1 MASEAMSPR
10 ERLRAAFAGEPT
22 DRVPWSPCL
31 DGYFLSSLPEGDE
44 LDEAGV
50 HRAIGADALLR
61 HIMLYTSTG
70 PAIGVRNRAAENP
83 RIDFKV
89 EPTPEGGHRIYYET
103 AVGTIW
109 EELISNPQSPN
120 IPWFTKRKLETVED
134 VKIYMYALETAR
146 CDPHPETFRR
156 VVESL
161 GDAGLVTTTGP
172 ISPMEQFINLD
183 MDVENVTYALA
194 DDPDTMEA
202 CFALMHEANLEA
214 YQILAES
221 EAEVVISYENLSTTL
236 TSPDTYAR
244 FDLRHCNDYA
254 DICQKAGKTY
264 LTHMCGRLSGFATG
278 LEQSRQDGFID
289 VAPAPTGDVRFGEAK
304 RTWARDHMLVGGIDA
319 TAFASLGPVEMRR
332 YVRDRLDE
340 IRREAGELRKFI
352 LGSGDVVPKD
362 ASMEILKA
370 VSETVR
376 DYGHGLERNEVR
388 K

>member
-134 VKIYMYALETAR
+134 VKIYMYALETSR

-161 GDAGLVTTTGP
+161 DDAGLVTTTGP

-236 TSPDTYAR
+236 THQRHNAHLRGGMTSHGGQKHALSHTRCGEHPDT
-244 FDLRHCNDYA
+244 L
-254 DICQKAGKTY
+254 
-264 LTHMCGRLSGFATG
+264 
-278 LEQSRQDGFID
+278 
-289 VAPAPTGDVRFGEAK
+289 APT
-304 RTWARDHMLVGGIDA
+304 DA
-319 TAFASLGPVEMRR
+319 QQRR
-332 YVRDRLDE
+332 
-340 IRREAGELRKFI
+340 LR
-352 LGSGDVVPKD
+352 VVC
-362 ASMEILKA
+362 L
-370 VSETVR
+370 R
-376 DYGHGLERNEVR
+376 
-388 K
+388 